1 MVNTCGTMIRSFL
14 LNKPPMVV
22 FIICLFAFAFTTLS
36 LSFYVSQTD
45 KITNPDFLSWNS
57 LLLRISKLEFCLQSP
72 GNGNYSQPDLNQA
85 GTNEPRGKTASISV
99 PISTKFLEDFRILS
113 SVGKTSPDN
122 SVLAR
127 GEIGISQLGRHLS
140 RYEGQKIYLTFEIS
154 GNGVVDNNGYM
165 CLFVEGPEV
174 LLSDLNSGVSPDNCS
189 SDVFKQNVTIIS
201 FKSHSQDEAVALGK
215 PYLSFHG
222 IKTSKLTDQNKYLN
236 VHISCL

>member
-1 MVNTCGTMIRSFL
+1 MVRSFL

-22 FIICLFAFAFTTLS
+22 FVICLFAFAFTTLS

-45 KITNPDFLSWNS
+45 KITNPDYLSWNS
-57 LLLRISKLEFCLQSP
+57 LLLRISKLEFCLQP
-72 GNGNYSQPDLNQA
+72 PGGNGNSSQPPELNQA
-85 GTNEPRGKTASISV
+85 GTNEPRGETASISV

-113 SVGKTSPDN
+113 SVGKTSTVN

-140 RYEGQKIYLTFEIS
+140 RYEGQKIFLTFEIS
-154 GNGVVDNNGYM
+154 GNGVVDNNGYI

-189 SDVFKQNVTIIS
+189 SDVFKQNVTILS
-201 FKSHSQDEAVALGK
+201 LKSHSQDEAVALGK
-215 PYLSFHG
+215 
-222 IKTSKLTDQNKYLN
+222 
-236 VHISCL
+236 HISVLTSLLS

>member
-1 MVNTCGTMIRSFL
+1 MVNTCGMMVRSFL

-22 FIICLFAFAFTTLS
+22 FVICLFAFAFTTLS

-45 KITNPDFLSWNS
+45 KITNPDYLSWNS
-57 LLLRISKLEFCLQSP
+57 LLLRISKLEFCLQPP
-72 GNGNYSQPDLNQA
+72 GSSNGNSSQPPDLNQVT
-85 GTNEPRGKTASISV
+85 GTNEPKGETASISV

-113 SVGKTSPDN
+113 SVGKTSPEN

-140 RYEGQKIYLTFEIS
+140 RYEGQKIFLTFQIS
-154 GNGVVDNNGYM
+154 GNGMVNNNGYI

-189 SDVFKQNVTIIS
+189 SDVFKQNATILS
-201 FKSHSQDEAVALGK
+201 LKSHSQDEAVALGK
-215 PYLSFHG
+215 KITVLS
-222 IKTSKLTDQNKYLN
+222 
-236 VHISCL
+236 

>member
-1 MVNTCGTMIRSFL
+1 MVNTCGTMVRSFL

-22 FIICLFAFAFTTLS
+22 FVICLFAFAFTTLS

-45 KITNPDFLSWNS
+45 KITNPDYLSWNS
-57 LLLRISKLEFCLQSP
+57 LLLRISKLEFCLQP
-72 GNGNYSQPDLNQA
+72 PGGNGNSSQPPDLNQA
-85 GTNEPRGKTASISV
+85 GTNEPRGETASISV

-113 SVGKTSPDN
+113 SVGKTSTVN

-140 RYEGQKIYLTFEIS
+140 RYEGQKIFLTFEIS
-154 GNGVVDNNGYM
+154 GNGVIDNNGYI

-189 SDVFKQNVTIIS
+189 SDVFKQNVTILS
-201 FKSHSQDEAVALGK
+201 LKSHSQDEAVALGK
-215 PYLSFHG
+215 
-222 IKTSKLTDQNKYLN
+222 
-236 VHISCL
+236 HISVPTSMLSLLV